1 MYYEKFTDS
10 IDATQ
15 HITLDIKLLMGMSQ
29 QYAVNKLLAIY
40 CLEDLLNQKN
50 HFSLI

>member
-1 MYYEKFTDS
+1 MYHEKFTDS

-15 HITLDIKLLMGMSQ
+15 HITLEVELLLGMTQ

-40 CLEDLLNQKN
+40 CLEDL
-50 HFSLI
+50 